1 MTIINFDDIIGK
13 KFDVITNNI
22 FCLSHPKNALII
34 GKTNSVKTNIL
45 FNSIAQNSI
54 YEKIYIYTNN
64 LNDKYKWLALG
75 LAILE
80 AIYFVYIL
88 LVLDYF
94 MKELTL

>member
-1 MTIINFDDIIGK
+1 MDRRMHCIIPNESY
-13 KFDVITNNI
+13 NI
-22 FCLSHPKNALII
+22 NH
-34 GKTNSVKTNIL
+34 
-45 FNSIAQNSI
+45 
-54 YEKIYIYTNN
+54 N
-64 LNDKYKWLALG
+64 LAGLALG

>member
-1 MTIINFDDIIGK
+1 MNYIYYYYPASGSIILTID
-13 KFDVITNNI
+13 
-22 FCLSHPKNALII
+22 NALC
-34 GKTNSVKTNIL
+34 
-45 FNSIAQNSI
+45 I
-54 YEKIYIYTNN
+54 YRDPLLYCN
-64 LNDKYKWLALG
+64 LAGLALG

>member
-1 MTIINFDDIIGK
+1 MQYTSYIIQYTSYIMQYTLYIIHYTLYNK
-13 KFDVITNNI
+13 HHTLYNI
-22 FCLSHPKNALII
+22 HH
-34 GKTNSVKTNIL
+34 T
-45 FNSIAQNSI
+45 
-54 YEKIYIYTNN
+54 YTVTPLLCCN
-64 LNDKYKWLALG
+64 LAGLALG